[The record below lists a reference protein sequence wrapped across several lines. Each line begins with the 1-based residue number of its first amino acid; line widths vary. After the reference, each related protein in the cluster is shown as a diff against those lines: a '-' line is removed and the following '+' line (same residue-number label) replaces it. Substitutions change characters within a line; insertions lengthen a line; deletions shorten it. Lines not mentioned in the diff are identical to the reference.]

1 MLKFLNKPV
10 FRGKYLSMRIQL
22 SLGFRGFDFSV
33 WLLQQPRFLDTV
45 LGSVFDL
52 DELPEDLK
60 DLP

>member
-10 FRGKYLSMRIQL
+10 FSGKCLSMRIQL
-22 SLGFRGFDFSV
+22 SLGILGFDFSV

-45 LGSVFDL
+45 LASEFDP